1 MASDPLLSFVPG
13 IVRRRL
19 VAGAAP
25 RGDVERIQAVV
36 LAADISGFT
45 QLVGSLRE
53 TPAGIDEL
61 SGILND
67 GFGRLIDAI
76 DQTGGDTLGF
86 AGDSLLAYWLDGP
99 DAPAAAARAGLDA
112 QRRLL
117 SADRRIR
124 VRIGLAVG
132 ELALWTVGGV
142 EDRWLV
148 VASGEGPAAA
158 ASLQA
163 SAELG
168 QVVVTD
174 ALAAAAARAIR
185 TTMENGIHRLV
196 DVDGPADH
204 RVGPAASRID
214 GTASKTPMT
223 TIEPALLRP
232 YLPATIVARLGA
244 GHEQFLSELRTIT
257 AVFVRVSGLGHGTG
271 LDDLQ
276 DVVRAIQ
283 ASIFRYEGTLTAG
296 ADEKGITFVGAF
308 GMPPEAHEDDADR
321 ALSAAGALHLALAA
335 LDRPHGI
342 GVATGRAFCGPKG
355 NDIRREYTALSD
367 AVNVAARLAAAA
379 SESGRP
385 AILCEPATVRAA
397 RGQWSFDTAVSLRI
411 KGKTELLTAFGLQ
424 HRIARAGLTAG
435 QMAGR
440 MVGRRPELER
450 ILGLMRSA
458 PAGTSGR
465 AVAIVADPGM
475 GKTSLLGAVAEA
487 LRDAGEQIVVGY
499 ADSLERS
506 IPFRAWSTVFA
517 TILEVDPDDR
527 ERTLEVLRDR
537 VGSLAP
543 LLSPVLG
550 LEIEDTAETAALGDE
565 RRLAATRTLLLQILW
580 AATER
585 GGRLHVLLEDA
596 HWFDSASWGLL
607 AEAVR
612 RPGLAVALTTRPED
626 GSRDRGSIESL
637 AGAEV
642 TEIRLQP
649 LTRTEVGELVRAHLG
664 VDGVDDAVETLL
676 VETCKGNPF
685 FTVEVMK
692 GLVQRG
698 ALVVRDGRAV
708 LAGDGALEVPDSIQA
723 AITARIDG
731 LSADQQLT
739 LKVASV
745 VGSSFETAILAR
757 VHPTGRTLEAI
768 IGDVEALHER
778 DLVIP
783 TETGVHTFNHALTR
797 EVAYGLMMGEQRR
810 DLHRSVAQCYET
822 DDVDRDAL
830 YPILAHHWLRAENSE
845 KAVLY
850 LTRAAVSSLAHGM
863 PREAVDHGVQAAA
876 LLGVEL
882 ETDPAKIR
890 AILPGELAEIERL
903 MAGRRPADLAGLPEL
918 IDEAIGG
925 GIGIVLQ
932 AMPSAHQ
939 SLQTELFALMAIRN
953 LNLTLRFGAGI
964 LAPGVYAMYS
974 VVLRGL
980 GADSA
985 TAYAFSEL
993 ARKVDAANGGV
1004 LAAVVAFVH
1013 VWFNNHWQQPLASGI
1028 PIALAGAD
1036 AGLAGPDPLYGS
1048 FNLAAATT
1056 ALATSGAPLDEVIAA
1071 GETNLERIGSR
1082 SATAA
1087 FHCRLEA
1094 QMAKAMAG
1102 WTPDMTSLSDD
1113 LFDEQDLAAMATTS
1127 NFNQTAYYFI
1137 AKLRLAYLAGDAAEA
1152 CTWAERAEALL
1163 PSFAGQPGQ
1172 GELVILGALARLA
1185 NLPAEPTD
1193 RSVGLDVVRRGLAEL
1208 EQWAAACPENFQSK
1222 ARLIRAE
1229 MAAAHGDLVAADEA
1243 FGEAIDSAHRH
1254 GFTQWAA
1261 LAAERRGLAM
1271 RVSNPAAARAWF
1283 ADAAARYQAWG
1294 ATRKVSELE
1303 ALAEGGVTTV

>member
-1 MASDPLLSFVPG
+1 MSADPLLSFVPRV
-13 IVRRRL
+13 VRRGL
-19 VAGAAP
+19 LGGAAP
-25 RGDVERIQAVV
+25 HGDVERIQAVV

-45 QLVGSLRE
+45 ELVGSLRD

-76 DQTGGDTLGF
+76 DEAGGDTLGF
-86 AGDSLLAYWLDGP
+86 AGDSLLAYWPDGP
-99 DAPAAAARAGLDA
+99 GALAAAAWAGLDA

-117 SADRRIR
+117 SADKRIR
-124 VRIGLAVG
+124 VRIGLAIG

-148 VASGEGPAAA
+148 VASGDGPAAA

-163 SAELG
+163 RAELG

-174 ALAAAAARAIR
+174 AVAAAGASTIR
-185 TTMENGIHRLV
+185 TTVENGIHRLV
-196 DVDGPADH
+196 EVDGPAAH
-204 RVGPAASRID
+204 RAGLQAERVE
-214 GTASKTPMT
+214 GTAVTTP
-223 TIEPALLRP
+223 IEPARLWP

-244 GHEQFLSELRTIT
+244 GHDQFLSELRTIT
-257 AVFVRVSGLGHGTG
+257 AVFVRVAGLGQGRG
-271 LDDLQ
+271 LADLQ
-276 DVVRAIQ
+276 DVVSAIQ
-283 ASIFRYEGTLTAG
+283 ASIFRYGGTLTAG
-296 ADEKGITFVGAF
+296 ADEKGITFVAAF

-321 ALSAAGALHLALAA
+321 ALSAAGALHLALSA
-335 LDRPHGI
+335 LDRSHGI

-367 AVNVAARLAAAA
+367 AVNLAARLAAAA

-385 AILCEPATVRAA
+385 AILCEPATVRAS
-397 RGQWSFDTAVSLRI
+397 RGHWSFDTAVSLRI
-411 KGKTELLTAFGLQ
+411 KGSSELLTAFGLQ
-424 HRIARAGLTAG
+424 HRIARASLTAG
-435 QMAGR
+435 QM
-440 MVGRRPELER
+440 VGRRSELER
-450 ILGLMRSA
+450 ILGLARSTPTGA
-458 PAGTSGR
+458 TGR
-465 AVAIVADPGM
+465 TVAIVADPGM

-487 LRDAGEQIVVGY
+487 LHGAGEQVVVGY

-506 IPFRAWSTVFA
+506 IPFHAWSTVFA
-517 TILEVDPDDR
+517 TILNVDPNDR
-527 ERTLEVLRDR
+527 ERTREILRDR
-537 VGSLAP
+537 VGPMAP

-550 LEIEDTAETAALGDE
+550 LAIEDTAETAALGDE
-565 RRLAATRTLLLQILW
+565 RRLAATRTLLLELLW

-585 GGRLHVLLEDA
+585 GARLHVLLEDA

-607 AEAVR
+607 EQAVR
-612 RPGLAVALTTRPED
+612 RPGLAVTLTTRPED
-626 GSRDRGSIESL
+626 STRGRRSIASL
-637 AGAEV
+637 AGSDL

-649 LTRTEVGELVRAHLG
+649 LTRTEVGELVRAQMDADE
-664 VDGVDDAVETLL
+664 VDGAVETLL

-692 GLVQRG
+692 GLAQRG
-698 ALVVRDGRAV
+698 ALIVDDGRAV

-723 AITARIDG
+723 AITAQIDG

-757 VHPTGRTLEAI
+757 VHPTRRSLDAI
-768 IGDVEALHER
+768 HGDVEALHER
-778 DLVIP
+778 DLVMP
-783 TETGVHTFNHALTR
+783 TETGVHAFNHALTR

-810 DLHRSVAQCYET
+810 DLHRSMAQCYEE
-822 DDVDRDAL
+822 DEGDHDAF
-830 YPILAHHWLRAENSE
+830 YPILAHHWLRAENAE
-845 KAVLY
+845 KAVSY

-863 PREAVDHGVQAAA
+863 PREAVAHGVQAAS

-890 AILPGELAEIERL
+890 AILPDELAEIERL
-903 MAGRRPADLAGLPEL
+903 MAGRQPADLAGLPEL

-932 AMPSAHQ
+932 SMPSAHQ

-993 ARKVDAANGGV
+993 ARKVDAANGGL

-1013 VWFNNHWQQPLASGI
+1013 VWFNNHWHQPLASGI
-1028 PIALAGAD
+1028 PIARAGAD

-1056 ALATSGAPLDEVIAA
+1056 ALATSGAHLDEVIAA
-1071 GETNLERIGSR
+1071 GEADLERIGSR

-1087 FHCRLEA
+1087 FHCRLEV
-1094 QMAKAMAG
+1094 QMAKALAG
-1102 WTPDMTSLSDD
+1102 RTPDLTSLSDGQ
-1113 LFDEQDLAAMATTS
+1113 FDEQDLAAMATTS
-1127 NFNQTAYYFI
+1127 NFNQTAYYLI
-1137 AKLRLAYLAGDAAEA
+1137 AKVRLAYLAGNAAEA
-1152 CTWAERAEALL
+1152 CDWAERAEALL

-1172 GELVILGALARLA
+1172 GELAVLGALARLA
-1185 NLPAEPTD
+1185 TLPAEPAD
-1193 RSVGLDVVRRGLAEL
+1193 RSEALGAVRRRLAEL
-1208 EQWAAACPENFQSK
+1208 EQWATACPANFESK
-1222 ARLIRAE
+1222 AGLVRAE
-1229 MAAAHGDLVAADEA
+1229 LAAADGDLVLADEA
-1243 FGEAIDSAHRH
+1243 FGQAIVSALGH

-1261 LAAERRGLAM
+1261 LAAERRGMVM
-1271 RVSNPAAARAWF
+1271 RVSNPAAARASF
-1283 ADAAARYQAWG
+1283 ANAAAYYQAWG
-1294 ATRKVSELE
+1294 ATRKARELE
-1303 ALAEGGVTTV
+1303 ASAERDVPTV

>member
-1 MASDPLLSFVPG
+1 MVADPLLSFVPG

-19 VAGAAP
+19 LVGATPQA
-25 RGDVERIQAVV
+25 DVERIRAVV

-53 TPAGIDEL
+53 TQAGIDEL

-67 GFGRLIDAI
+67 GFARLIVAI
-76 DQTGGDTLGF
+76 DDEGGDTLGF
-86 AGDSLLAYWLDGP
+86 AGDSLLAYWPDGP
-99 DAPAAAARAGLDA
+99 DALAAAARAGLDA
-112 QRRLL
+112 QRRLQ
-117 SADRRIR
+117 SADQRIR
-124 VRIGLAVG
+124 VRIGVGVG

-142 EDRWLV
+142 QDRLLV
-148 VASGEGPAAA
+148 VAGGDGPAAA

-163 SAELG
+163 RAELG

-174 ALAAAAARAIR
+174 AVADAAGPAI
-185 TTMENGIHRLV
+185 TTVVEDGIHRLADAARPV
-196 DVDGPADH
+196 GDGARTGGRP
-204 RVGPAASRID
+204 ASRID
-214 GTASKTPMT
+214 GTASATQ
-223 TIEPALLRP
+223 IEPARLWP
-232 YLPATIVARLGA
+232 YLPATIVARLEA
-244 GHEQFLSELRTIT
+244 GHDQFLSELRTIT
-257 AVFVRVSGLGHGTG
+257 AVFIRVAGLGQGEGGG
-271 LDDLQ
+271 LIELQ
-276 DVVRAIQ
+276 DVVTAIQ
-283 ASIFRYEGTLTAG
+283 ANVYRYGGTLTAG
-296 ADEKGITFVGAF
+296 ADEKGITFVAAF

-321 ALSAAGALHLALAA
+321 ALSAAGAVHRALAA

-355 NDIRREYTALSD
+355 NDIRREYTPLSD

-385 AILCEPATVRAA
+385 AILCEPATVQAS
-397 RGQWSFDTAVSLRI
+397 RGEWSFDTAVSLRI
-411 KGKTELLTAFGLQ
+411 KGKTELLTAFGLR
-424 HRIARAGLTAG
+424 HRVARAGLAT
-435 QMAGR
+435 GR
-440 MVGRRPELER
+440 MVGRRAELEA
-450 ILGLMRSA
+450 ILELQRSA
-458 PAGTSGR
+458 PDGTTAR
-465 AVAIVADPGM
+465 TVAIIADPGM
-475 GKTSLLGAVAEA
+475 GKTSLLGAVADA
-487 LRDAGEQIVVGY
+487 LRGAGERVVIGY

-517 TILEVDPDDR
+517 ALLGVDPDDR
-527 ERTLEVLRDR
+527 ERTRDTLLER
-537 VGSLAP
+537 VGPLAP
-543 LLSPVLG
+543 LLSPVLA
-550 LEIEDTAETAALGDE
+550 LEIDETAETAALGDE
-565 RRLAATRTLLLQILW
+565 QRLAATRSLLLELLLG
-580 AATER
+580 ATEPGR
-585 GGRLHVLLEDA
+585 RLHLLFEDA

-607 AEAVR
+607 ADAVR
-612 RPGLAVALTTRPED
+612 QPNLAVTLTTRPE
-626 GSRDRGSIESL
+626 GSLRNRGSIASL
-637 AGAEV
+637 AGSDV

-649 LTRTEVGELVRAHLG
+649 LTRTEVGELVRVLLG
-664 VDGVDDAVETLL
+664 AVDVDGGVETLL

-692 GLVQRG
+692 GLAQRG
-698 ALVVRDGRAV
+698 ALVVDDGHAV
-708 LAGDGALEVPDSIQA
+708 LAGHGALEVPDSIQA

-757 VHPTGRTLEAI
+757 VHPTGRSLEAI
-768 IGDVEALHER
+768 VRDVEALNER
-778 DLVIP
+778 DLIVP
-783 TETGVHTFNHALTR
+783 TDTGIHSFNHALTR

-810 DLHRSVAQCYET
+810 GLHRSVAECYE
-822 DDVDRDAL
+822 DDADDRDAL
-830 YPILAHHWLRAENSE
+830 FPILAHHWLRAENAE
-845 KAVLY
+845 KAVSY

-863 PREAVDHGVQAAA
+863 PREAVEHGVQAAG

-882 ETDPAKIR
+882 ETDPARIR

-903 MAGRRPADLAGLPEL
+903 MAGRNPADLAGLPEL

-932 AMPSAHQ
+932 SMPSAHQ

-974 VVLRGL
+974 IVLRGL

-1071 GETNLERIGSR
+1071 GESNLERIGPR

-1094 QMAKAMAG
+1094 QMAKALAG
-1102 WTPDMTSLSDD
+1102 RTPRLTSLSDD
-1113 LFDEQDLAAMATTS
+1113 RFDEAELAAMAETS
-1127 NFNQTAYYFI
+1127 NFNQTAYYYI
-1137 AKLRLAYLAGDAAEA
+1137 AKLRLAYLTGDPSDA

-1172 GELVILGALARLA
+1172 GELAILGALARLA
-1185 NLPAEPTD
+1185 SLPAEPAA
-1193 RSVGLDVVRRGLAEL
+1193 RSESLDLVRGRLAEL
-1208 EQWAAACPENFQSK
+1208 EQWAAACPVNFDAK
-1222 ARLIRAE
+1222 ARLVRAE
-1229 MAAAHGDLVAADEA
+1229 LAAVEGDLGAADRG
-1243 FGEAIDSAHRH
+1243 FGEAIGSAREH

-1261 LAAERRGLAM
+1261 LAAERRGVALGA
-1271 RVSNPAAARAWF
+1271 SNPAAAGAAF
-1283 ADAAARYQAWG
+1283 TEAAAHYRAWG
-1294 ATRKVSELE
+1294 ATRKAEELE
-1303 ALAEGGVTTV
+1303 TLARAQEPL

>member
-1 MASDPLLSFVPG
+1 MPADPLLSFVPG
-13 IVRRRL
+13 VVRGRL
-19 VAGAAP
+19 LDGEAP
-25 RGDVERIQAVV
+25 HADVERVQAVV

-67 GFGRLIDAI
+67 GFSRLIDAI
-76 DQTGGDTLGF
+76 DGAGGDTLGF
-86 AGDSLLAYWLDGP
+86 AGDSLLAYWPEGP
-99 DAPAAAARAGLDA
+99 GSAAAAAWAGLDA
-112 QRRLL
+112 QRRLQ
-117 SADRRIR
+117 SADQRIR
-124 VRIGLAVG
+124 VRIGIAVG

-148 VASGEGPAAA
+148 VASGDGAAAA

-174 ALAAAAARAIR
+174 AVAEAVGSAIR
-185 TTMENGIHRLV
+185 TTVEHGIHRLV
-196 DVDGPADH
+196 DVDEPPDDQAGRRPGRGDGADP
-204 RVGPAASRID
+204 V
-214 GTASKTPMT
+214 TP
-223 TIEPALLRP
+223 IEPARLRP
-232 YLPATIVARLGA
+232 YLPATIVARLEA
-244 GHEQFLSELRTIT
+244 GHDHFLSELRTIT
-257 AVFVRVSGLGHGTG
+257 AVFVRVAGLGQGSGLA
-271 LDDLQ
+271 DIQ
-276 DVVRAIQ
+276 DVVTAIQ

-296 ADEKGITFVGAF
+296 ADEKGITFVAAF

-321 ALSAAGALHLALAA
+321 ALSAAGAVHQALAA
-335 LDRPHGI
+335 LDRSHGI

-379 SESGRP
+379 ASESGRR

-424 HRIARAGLTAG
+424 HRNARAGLTG
-435 QMAGR
+435 GR
-440 MVGRRPELER
+440 MVGRQAELEQ
-450 ILGLMRSA
+450 ILGLVRSA
-458 PAGTSGR
+458 PAGATGR
-465 AVAIVADPGM
+465 TVAIVADPGM

-487 LRDAGEQIVVGY
+487 LRAGGEHVVVGY

-517 TILEVDPDDR
+517 TILDVDPDDR
-527 ERTLEVLRDR
+527 ERTRQALSGL
-537 VGSLAP
+537 VGPLAP

-550 LEIEDTAETAALGDE
+550 LEIENTAATAALTDE
-565 RRLAATRTLLLQILW
+565 RRLASTRTLLLELLA

-585 GGRLHVLLEDA
+585 GGRLHLLFEDA

-607 AEAVR
+607 MEAIKL
-612 RPGLAVALTTRPED
+612 PGLAVTLTTRPED
-626 GSRDRGSIESL
+626 PARARGSIASL
-637 AGAEV
+637 AGADV

-649 LTRTEVGELVRAHLG
+649 LTRVEVGELVRAQLG
-664 VDGVDDAVETLL
+664 AEDVDDALETLL
-676 VETCKGNPF
+676 LDTCKGNPF
-685 FTVEVMK
+685 FTLEVMK

-698 ALVVRDGRAV
+698 ALDVREGRAV
-708 LAGDGALEVPDSIQA
+708 LAGDGALQVPDSIQA
-723 AITARIDG
+723 AITTRIDG

-757 VHPTGRTLEAI
+757 VHPTGRSLEAI
-768 IGDVEALHER
+768 LGDVDALHAR
-778 DLVIP
+778 DLILP
-783 TETGVHTFNHALTR
+783 AETGVHTFNHALTR

-810 DLHRSVAQCYET
+810 DLHRSVAQCYEE
-822 DDVDRDAL
+822 DEEDRDAL
-830 YPILAHHWLRAENSE
+830 YPILAHHWLRAENAE
-845 KAVLY
+845 KAVSY

-903 MAGRRPADLAGLPEL
+903 MAGRQPADLAGLPEL

-932 AMPSAHQ
+932 SMPSAHQ
-939 SLQTELFALMAIRN
+939 SLQTELFAMMAIRN

-985 TAYAFSEL
+985 TAFAFSEL
-993 ARKVDAANGGV
+993 ARTVDAANGGI

-1028 PIALAGAD
+1028 PIAHAGAD

-1056 ALATSGAPLDEVIAA
+1056 ALATSGAALDAVIAA
-1071 GETNLERIGSR
+1071 GEANLERIGSR

-1094 QMAKAMAG
+1094 QMAKALSG
-1102 WTPDMTSLSDD
+1102 RTPDLTSLSDD
-1113 LFDEQDLAAMATTS
+1113 QFDEADLAAMAMTS

-1137 AKLRLAYLAGDAAEA
+1137 AKLRLAYLAGEYADARD
-1152 CTWAERAEALL
+1152 WAERAEVLL

-1172 GELVILGALARLA
+1172 GELAVLAALAGLA
-1185 NLPAEPTD
+1185 MLPAEPAE
-1193 RSVGLDVVRRGLAEL
+1193 RAAALEVVRRRLAEL
-1208 EQWAAACPENFQSK
+1208 EQWAIPCPANFEPK
-1222 ARLIRAE
+1222 ARLVQAE
-1229 MAAAHGDLVAADEA
+1229 IAAADGDPVAADTA
-1243 FGEAIDSAHRH
+1243 YGEAIDSARRH
-1254 GFTQWAA
+1254 GFIQWAA
-1261 LAAERRGLAM
+1261 LAAERRGHGM
-1271 RVSNPAAARAWF
+1271 RVSNPAAARASF
-1283 ADAAARYQAWG
+1283 VDAAAHYEAWG
-1294 ATRKVSELE
+1294 ATRKARELE
-1303 ALAEGGVTTV
+1303 SLAERDVTAV